1 MRRQSHIPLYL
12 FFGKKKS
19 ARSRVLLSFR
29 RRLSD
34 YFLVSFEDDEL
45 KDIKWAADLQ
55 GLTVE
60 EFVSQAANKL
70 VKNIKED
77 ARKRI
82 YNPKSIKILK

>member
-1 MRRQSHIPLYL
+1 MPDIPT
-12 FFGKKKS
+12 
-19 ARSRVLLSFR
+19 
-29 RRLSD
+29 
-34 YFLVSFEDDEL
+34 SFEDDEL

-82 YNPKSIKILK
+82 YDPRSIKILK

>member
-1 MRRQSHIPLYL
+1 MPDIPT
-12 FFGKKKS
+12 
-19 ARSRVLLSFR
+19 
-29 RRLSD
+29 
-34 YFLVSFEDDEL
+34 SFEDDDFE
-45 KDIKWAADLQ
+45 DVKWAAETQ

-60 EFVSQAANKL
+60 EFVSQAANGM